1 MLIVTQER
9 TMIHGTK
16 ADIETEL
23 CCLIHHLVCSK
34 EILTKEELEFAV
46 SIATLPQ
53 DELVK
58 KAEEHI
64 DEMLK
69 QLMSSNE
76 GKDIVRFLDDM

>member
-9 TMIHGTK
+9 TMIQGTK
-16 ADIETEL
+16 EDIATEL

-34 EILTKEELEFAV
+34 EIFTKEEIEFAV

-58 KAEEHI
+58 KAEKHI

-76 GKDIVRFLDDM
+76 GEDIVRFLDDM